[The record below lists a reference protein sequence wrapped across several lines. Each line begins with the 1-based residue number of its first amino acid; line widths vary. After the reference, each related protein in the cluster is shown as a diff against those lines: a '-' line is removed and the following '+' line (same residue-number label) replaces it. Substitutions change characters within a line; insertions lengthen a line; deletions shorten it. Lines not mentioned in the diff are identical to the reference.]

1 MPRRR
6 EEFTYRGYK
15 IDELK
20 AMGISELLPLM
31 PARARRKIVRGF
43 SRGEEVL
50 LTKVREGDEKI
61 RTHLREM
68 IVIPEMVGKSIEI
81 YNGKEFMKV
90 EFQPESVFHYL
101 GEFALTR
108 RKVAHGSAGIGATRG
123 SKYSSA
129 EVMDMARID
138 YSQKISGDNIAKA
151 KANELNMSP
160 KHSIE
165 IATFIRH
172 QRVNDA
178 IAYLNDV
185 VSLKKAIP
193 FRRFNRNV
201 AHKRGLPGNWDTGR
215 YPVKASKAY
224 IRVLESVKKN
234 AEYIGLDS
242 DNLEIIHV
250 SANRGR
256 AQKSFFPRAMGRATP
271 KVRESVNLEVVVREV
286 V

>member
-1 MPRRR
+1 M
-6 EEFTYRGYK
+6 
-15 IDELK
+15 
-20 AMGISELLPLM
+20 
-31 PARARRKIVRGF
+31 
-43 SRGEEVL
+43 
-50 LTKVREGDEKI
+50 
-61 RTHLREM
+61 
-68 IVIPEMVGKSIEI
+68 
-81 YNGKEFMKV
+81 N
-90 EFQPESVFHYL
+90 
-101 GEFALTR
+101 
-108 RKVAHGSAGIGATRG
+108 
-123 SKYSSA
+123 
-129 EVMDMARID
+129 MARIE

-185 VSLKKAIP
+185 IGLKKAIP

-201 AHKRGLPGNWDTGR
+201 AHKRGLPGSWDAGR

-234 AEYIGLDS
+234 AEYIGLDA

-271 KVRESVNLEVVVREV
+271 KVRETVNIEVVVREV
-286 V
+286 A